1 MKSTLK
7 DIQQALMTGVSYM
20 IPVVVAGGILVAL
33 GFLLG
38 GYNVPN
44 DVAQGETF
52 ASTIF
57 WSGKIGLDT
66 FMCPVLGAYVAY
78 SLADRPGIA
87 PGLFGGYMALD
98 PWGTAGNPSGFLGAL
113 VAGIL
118 AGYIVRL
125 LKKIPLPASM
135 KSILPTM
142 IIPLVGCGSIC
153 LIMRYIIGTPLG
165 LLIGALTD
173 MLNGLG
179 TGNMIILGIVQGCM
193 LAFDMGGPCNKV
205 AYAFALAA
213 LEAENYLPMGAN
225 FVGSITPPLGLAIC
239 VLLSKKK
246 WTATERSAVPGLF
259 VGAVGMITEF
269 AIPFAAKHPLKVI
282 PCLMAGSAVGCA
294 LSYVL
299 GLSIQAPHGG
309 LFVFF
314 AMSNPL
320 IFILCS
326 VIGAAV
332 TAGLLLLVMRK
343 DPDVVKEEE

>member
-135 KSILPTM
+135 KSILPTH
-142 IIPLVGCGSIC
+142 
-153 LIMRYIIGTPLG
+153 
-165 LLIGALTD
+165 D
-173 MLNGLG
+173 
-179 TGNMIILGIVQGCM
+179 
-193 LAFDMGGPCNKV
+193 
-205 AYAFALAA
+205 
-213 LEAENYLPMGAN
+213 
-225 FVGSITPPLGLAIC
+225 
-239 VLLSKKK
+239 
-246 WTATERSAVPGLF
+246 
-259 VGAVGMITEF
+259 
-269 AIPFAAKHPLKVI
+269 HP
-282 PCLMAGSAVGCA
+282 A
-294 LSYVL
+294 
-299 GLSIQAPHGG
+299 GG
-309 LFVFF
+309 LRLYLSDH
-314 AMSNPL
+314 ALYHRNTAW
-320 IFILCS
+320 ITHWCS
-326 VIGAAV
+326 YRYAQWPWNRQHDHLGYCTGMYARI
-332 TAGLLLLVMRK
+332 
-343 DPDVVKEEE
+343 